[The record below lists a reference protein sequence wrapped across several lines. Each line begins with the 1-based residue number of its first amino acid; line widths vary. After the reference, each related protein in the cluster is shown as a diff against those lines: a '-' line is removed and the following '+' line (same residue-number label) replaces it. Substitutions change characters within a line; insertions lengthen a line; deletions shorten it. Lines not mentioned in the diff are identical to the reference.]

1 MKLIILAAWQ
11 GSRLR
16 PLTNTVPK
24 PLIKIFW
31 KPIVEHNLENIITD
45 ENKKLFDEIIFIV
58 KYKQE
63 KIKEYFKDEFN
74 WVKITYITQWDK
86 KWTWWALMW
95 LDIQDDVFII
105 NWDNIF
111 SKKDL
116 DKIVNCKNYA
126 VLAKKVEDPSKYG
139 IFKLKDNDFVDTI
152 IEKPKEFVWDLA
164 NLWVYKLWK
173 EFFEYVEKTPL
184 SPRWEYEII
193 DPLNTFAKHFKV
205 KALKID
211 GEFIDV
217 GYVWDILSA
226 NAYFLKNLKDSVIKW
241 TIEENVVIK
250 WNIVLEEWAILKNWT
265 YIEWNCY
272 FWKNTVVWPNVYIRW
287 NTCIWDNCKIWANNE
302 IKNTTIWDNT
312 NIAHLSYLWDSVI
325 WNNVNIAWWFI
336 SANLRHDGEN
346 VKVLVKWE
354 LKDTGLRKFWVVIW
368 DNVKTWV
375 NTYSLPWRVVENN
388 KNLMPWIEI
397 K

>member
-24 PLIKIFW
+24 PMIKIFW
-31 KPIVEHNLENIITD
+31 KPIVEHNLENIITN
-45 ENKKLFDEIIFIV
+45 ENKWKFDEIIFIV
-58 KYKQE
+58 KYKKE
-63 KIKEYFKDEFN
+63 KIINYFQDSFN
-74 WVKITYITQWDK
+74 GVKITYIEQWDK

-95 LDIQDDVFII
+95 LNIEEDALII
-105 NWDNIF
+105 NGDSIF
-111 SKKDL
+111 SKSDL
-116 DKIVNCKNYA
+116 DKIVNYDGYA
-126 VLAKKVEDPSKYG
+126 VLAKQVEDPSKYG
-139 IFKLKDNDFVDTI
+139 IFKLKDNELIESTV
-152 IEKPKEFVWDLA
+152 EKPKEFIGNLA

-173 EFFEYVEKTPL
+173 QFFEYIEKTPL
-184 SPRWEYEII
+184 SPRWEYELI
-193 DPLNTFAKHFKV
+193 DALNEFTQNFPT

-211 GEFIDV
+211 GVFIDV

-226 NAYFLKNLKDSVIKW
+226 NSYFLEKLKESKINW
-241 TIEENVVIK
+241 TIEDGVVIK
-250 WNIVLEEWAILKNWT
+250 WKIILEEWAVLKSGT

-272 FWKNTVVWPNVYIRW
+272 FGKNTTVWPSTFIRW
-287 NTCIWDNCKIWANNE
+287 NTYIWNNCRIWANNE
-302 IKNTTIWDNT
+302 IKNTYIWDNT
-312 NIAHLSYLWDSVI
+312 NVAHLSYLWDSVI

-346 VKVLVKWE
+346 VKVMVKWE
-354 LKDTGLRKFWVVIW
+354 LKDTGLRKFGVVIW

-375 NTYSLPWRVVENN
+375 HTSSMPWRIVENDAV
-388 KNLMPWIEI
+388 LEPWIII